1 MRRLVIRDETLTSG
15 VVHEFELEFQAEYIT
30 VAELIKRR
38 IISEVEKYQQ
48 SVSEYSSHYLVTS
61 TAMEKRLN
69 DLENKT
75 VKRAKIDIDKQIELA
90 FEAFENNGFFIL
102 FDDSQVENLHQKL
115 LVTNRSQVTFIKLT
129 PLVGG

>member
-1 MRRLVIRDETLTSG
+1 MKRLVIRDEILTHG
-15 VVHEFELEFQAEYIT
+15 VVHEFELELQAEYIT

-48 SVSEYSSHYLVTS
+48 SVSEYSSHYLVKP
-61 TAMEKRLN
+61 TATEKRLN

-75 VKRAKIDIDKQIELA
+75 VQRAKINIDKQIKLA

-102 FDDSQVENLHQKL
+102 FDDIQVENLQQKL
-115 LVTNRSQVTFIKLT
+115 LVTSRSQVTFIKLT